1 MAVWQVVVLVV
12 MVLLP
17 LLLLIR
23 LHPSRERLDA
33 RGVPMVRDWRPT
45 PSPPPPADDHH

>member
-1 MAVWQVVVLVV
+1 MEVWQVVALMV

-17 LLLLIR
+17 LLLLTR
-23 LHPSRERLDA
+23 MHPSRERLDA

-45 PSPPPPADDHH
+45 PPPPLPDDDHH